1 MKRPWFSLTRVVID
15 ALGLRLFFV
24 LLWPKLENNVELNRI
39 TMKKY
44 LHLILLLFVFTGFV
58 NAQSGPTSTANWF
71 GYILPPNPAEYKY
84 VSFTMQDLG
93 SVSVASDVLPAVTTA
108 TFANGYVWSVNNDNS
123 YNICRSS
130 FDAANNQI
138 GTPEVMVAGV
148 SYVNDMAYNPAD
160 GLIYI
165 ITDEHLKSFD
175 PTNPGNMQDHGAI
188 AHDGFNLAINR
199 NGDAYMISSW
209 GEFGSLN
216 LSNAQLTVINPID
229 LPIKMAFD
237 MLTGE
242 LFGSYYGHLYQLDP
256 NTGAYTNL
264 GALHNGGNNYDPTCL
279 FMTYS
284 SNSETFTVGDLNYRV
299 NDDHVSVTVTGHVNG
314 YEATGPLV
322 IPESVNYEGHNY
334 AVTVIGNTA
343 FMYCFYLTSL
353 TIPNSVTTIEEGAFA
368 YCSGFTGDLVIP
380 NSVVTIEPS
389 AFFTCYAFDGDLV
402 IGNSVTVIGDYAF
415 DDCNGMHGVLN
426 IPSNVTSIGTSSF
439 RYCAFSGMT
448 VDPANPVFDS
458 RDNCN
463 AIITTSTNELLVGCI
478 NTVIP
483 NTVTSI
489 GENAFSGLEGLTSI
503 DIPNSVTSIGTG
515 AFAFCFDLTGDLTIP
530 NSVTTIGSGAFFQCS
545 GFDGTLT
552 IGKSVTFIGD
562 YAFRQCSNFTGAVS
576 LATTPPELGN
586 EPGWGCVVF
595 EYFGYPILTVPYE
608 CAEAY
613 QNSNWYDPM
622 GLNGFY
628 QFIEAEPTSI
638 TEVESVVSTVY
649 PNPTSG
655 ITKIEAE
662 GIQSISI
669 FNSLGAKIFEI
680 PASGDAFEYDFSHQ
694 AAGVYLIKIETA
706 KGVETKRV
714 TVL

>member
-1 MKRPWFSLTRVVID
+1 
-15 ALGLRLFFV
+15 
-24 LLWPKLENNVELNRI
+24 
-39 TMKKY
+39 MKKY
-44 LHLILLLFVFTGFV
+44 LHLVLLLFAFAGFAM
-58 NAQSGPTSTANWF
+58 AQGPASTANWF
-71 GYILPPNPAEYKY
+71 GYILPPSPAEYKY
-84 VSFTMQDLG
+84 ISFTMQDLG
-93 SVSVASDVLPAVTTA
+93 SVSVVSDVLPAVNTA
-108 TFANGYVWSVNNDNS
+108 TFADGCVWSVNNDNG

-130 FDAANNQI
+130 FDVPNNLI
-138 GTPEVMVAGV
+138 GTPEVMFAGV

-188 AHDGFNLAINR
+188 EHDGFNLAINR
-199 NGDAYMISSW
+199 DGDAYMISSW

-242 LFGSYYGHLYQLDP
+242 LFGVHYGNLYQLDP
-256 NTGAYTNL
+256 NTGAYTIL
-264 GALHNGGNNYDPTCL
+264 GPLHDGGNSYDPTCL

-284 SNSETFTVGDLNYRV
+284 SNPIDFTVGDLNYRV
-299 NDDHVSVTVTGHVNG
+299 NDDNVSVTVLGHVDG
-314 YEATGPLV
+314 YNAQGALV
-322 IPESVNYEGHNY
+322 IPESVSYEGRDY

-402 IGNSVTVIGDYAF
+402 IGNSVTTIGDYAF
-415 DDCNGMHGVLN
+415 DDCSGMHGVVN
-426 IPSNVTSIGTSSF
+426 IPSNMTSIGTDAF
-439 RYCAFSGMT
+439 RYCQFSGMT

-463 AIITTSTNELLVGCI
+463 AIIVTSTNELLTGCA

-489 GENAFSGLEGLTSI
+489 GENAFCGLDGLTSI
-503 DIPNSVTSIGTG
+503 DIPESVTTIGAG
-515 AFAFCFDLTGDLTIP
+515 AFSFCFNLTGDLTIP
-530 NSVTTIGSGAFFQCS
+530 NSVTTIGNGAFFECS

-552 IGKSVTFIGD
+552 IGASVTFIGD

-586 EPGWGCVVF
+586 EPGWDCVVF
-595 EYFGYPILTVPYE
+595 MYFGYPILTVPYG
-608 CAEAY
+608 CAAAY

-628 QFIEAEPTSI
+628 EFIEAEPQAVS
-638 TEVESVVSTVY
+638 EVESTVFAVY
-649 PNPTSG
+649 PNPTKG

-662 GIQSISI
+662 NIQSISI
-669 FNSLGAKIFEI
+669 FNMLGAKVFES

-694 AAGVYLIKIETA
+694 ASGTYLIKIETV

>member
-1 MKRPWFSLTRVVID
+1 MK
-15 ALGLRLFFV
+15 
-24 LLWPKLENNVELNRI
+24 N
-39 TMKKY
+39 Y
-44 LHLILLLFVFTGFV
+44 LHLVLLLFAFAGFAK
-58 NAQSGPTSTANWF
+58 AQGPASTANWY
-71 GYILPPNPAEYKY
+71 GYILPSSPAEYKY
-84 VSFTMQDLG
+84 ISFTMQDLG

-108 TFANGYVWSVNNDNS
+108 TFANGYVWSVNNDNG

-130 FDAANNQI
+130 FDATNNLI
-138 GTPEVMVAGV
+138 GAPEVMVANV
-148 SYVNDMAYNPAD
+148 PYVNDMAYNPAD

-188 AHDGFNLAINR
+188 AHDGFNLAINMDG
-199 NGDAYMISSW
+199 NAYMISSW
-209 GEFGSLN
+209 GEFGLLN
-216 LSNAQLTVINPID
+216 LSNAQLTVIGPID

-242 LFGSYYGHLYQLDP
+242 LFGTYYGNLYQLDP
-256 NTGAYTNL
+256 NTGTYTNM
-264 GALHNGGNNYDPTCL
+264 GPLHDGNTGYDPTCL
-279 FMTYS
+279 FMTYG
-284 SNSETFTVGDLNYRV
+284 SNPTEFTVGDLIYRV
-299 NDDHVSVTVTGHVNG
+299 NDDQVSVTVTGHVNG

-322 IPESVNYEGHNY
+322 IPESVSYEGHNY

-380 NSVVTIEPS
+380 NSVVTIEAS
-389 AFFTCYAFDGDLV
+389 AFFTCYAFDGELV
-402 IGNSVTVIGDYAF
+402 IGNSVTSIGDYAF
-415 DDCNGMHGVLN
+415 NDCNGMHGVLN
-426 IPSNVTSIGTSSF
+426 IPSNVTSIGTDAF
-439 RYCAFSGMT
+439 RYCEFSGMT
-448 VDPANPVFDS
+448 VDPGNPVFDS

-463 AIITTSTNELLVGCI
+463 AIIVTSTNELLIGCV

-483 NTVTSI
+483 NTVTAI
-489 GENAFSGLEGLTSI
+489 GENAFCGLNGLTSI
-503 DIPNSVTSIGTG
+503 DIPESVTTIGAG
-515 AFAFCFDLTGDLTIP
+515 AFSFCFNLTGDLTIP

-552 IGKSVTFIGD
+552 IGSNVSFIGD

-576 LATTPPELGN
+576 LATTPPELGS
-586 EPGWGCVVF
+586 EPGWNCVVF
-595 EYFGYPILTVPYE
+595 EQFGTQVLTVPYE
-608 CAEAY
+608 CAAAY
-613 QNSNWYDPM
+613 QNSNWYDPI

-628 QFIEAEPTSI
+628 QFIEAEPTAVS
-638 TEVESVVSTVY
+638 EVESTIFAVY
-649 PNPTSG
+649 PNPTKG

-662 GIQSISI
+662 NIQNISI
-669 FNSLGAKIFEI
+669 FNMLGAKVFES

-694 AAGVYLIKIETA
+694 ASGTYLIKVETA
-706 KGVETKRV
+706 KGIETKRV

>member
-1 MKRPWFSLTRVVID
+1 
-15 ALGLRLFFV
+15 
-24 LLWPKLENNVELNRI
+24 
-39 TMKKY
+39 MKKY
-44 LHLILLLFVFTGFV
+44 LHLFLFLFLFAGFAK
-58 NAQSGPTSTANWF
+58 AQGPASTANWF

-84 VSFTMQDLG
+84 ISYTMQDLG
-93 SVSVASDVLPAVTTA
+93 SVSVASDALPAVTTA
-108 TFANGYVWSVNNDNS
+108 TFANGYVWSVNNDNG

-130 FDAANNQI
+130 FDATNNFI
-138 GTPEVMVAGV
+138 GAPEVMIAGV

-165 ITDEHLKSFD
+165 IMEEHLKSFD
-175 PTNPGNMQDHGAI
+175 PANPGNMQDHGAI
-188 AHDGFNLAINR
+188 EHDGFNLAINR
-199 NGDAYMISSW
+199 DGNAYMISSW

-216 LSNAQLTVINPID
+216 LSNAQLTVISPID

-242 LFGSYYGHLYQLDP
+242 LFGVHYGNLYQLDP
-256 NTGAYTNL
+256 NTGAYTML
-264 GALHNGGNNYDPTCL
+264 GALHDGGTSYDPTCL
-279 FMTYS
+279 FMAYG
-284 SNSETFTVGDLNYRV
+284 SNPTEFTVGDLIYRV
-299 NDDHVSVTVTGHVNG
+299 NDDNVSVTVIGHVDG
-314 YEATGPLV
+314 YNAQGPLV
-322 IPESVNYEGHNY
+322 IPASVSYEGHNY
-334 AVTVIGNTA
+334 AVTTIGNSA
-343 FMYCFYLTSL
+343 FLYCFYLTSL
-353 TIPNSVTTIEEGAFA
+353 TLPNSLITIEEGAFA

-463 AIITTSTNELLVGCI
+463 AIITTSTNELLTGCV

-483 NTVTSI
+483 NTVTAI
-489 GENAFSGLEGLTSI
+489 GENAFSGLDGLTSI
-503 DIPNSVTSIGTG
+503 DIPGSVTSIGAG
-515 AFAFCFDLTGDLTIP
+515 AFSFCFDLTGDLTIP

-552 IGKSVTFIGD
+552 IGESVTFIGD
-562 YAFRQCSNFTGAVS
+562 YAFRDCSHFTGAVS

-586 EPGWGCVVF
+586 EPGWNCVVF
-595 EYFGYPILTVPYE
+595 QNFGYPVLTVPYG
-608 CAEAY
+608 CASAY

-622 GLNGFY
+622 GMNGFY
-628 QFIEAEPTSI
+628 EFIEAEPTTVSE
-638 TEVESVVSTVY
+638 TENVVSSVY
-649 PNPTSG
+649 PNPTRG

-662 GIQSISI
+662 GIRNISV
-669 FNSLGAKIFEI
+669 FNSLGAKVFES
-680 PASGDAFEYDFSHQ
+680 PVSDDVFEYDFSHQ
-694 AAGVYLIKIETA
+694 ASGTYLIKVETA